1 MRRPGHRPAKG
12 TELDRDRDRHTVTV
26 SGGETIGYDKLLL
39 TMCASPR
46 HLPVPGADLDGV
58 LYLGRVGDCERI
70 KRTFQL
76 TAQVAEIV
84 GENGTVAGAPLAD
97 PDVPLAGQRRA
108 GRARRM
114 PPGAR
119 GQARIGRL
127 APQR

>member
-1 MRRPGHRPAKG
+1 MVRRPGHRPAKG
-12 TELDRDRDRHTVTV
+12 TELDRDRHTVTV